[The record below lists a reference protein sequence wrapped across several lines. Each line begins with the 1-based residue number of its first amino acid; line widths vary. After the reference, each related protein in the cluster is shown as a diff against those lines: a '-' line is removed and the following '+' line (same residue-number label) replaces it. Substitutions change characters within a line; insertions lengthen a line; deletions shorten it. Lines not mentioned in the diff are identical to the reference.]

1 MNPGYNVLLVG
12 RDKGELVALE
22 RVLNDHTEFRVSVN
36 LVSNGHFDP
45 LHGISYTPDLLV
57 LCLSAAWQ
65 DELQHLADRPPVSR
79 PPVIVV
85 ANPGHDMELVRRAM
99 HAGAR
104 DILTRPADEASLLDA
119 LNKVAEEKSAASG
132 SGPLL
137 TAFVNAKGG
146 SGATLLAAN
155 VAHVM
160 AKKLRQATAL
170 VDMDI
175 QFGTLGLNLDIQPKM
190 GIVEVLEY
198 TDHLDAVALKAYMV
212 NHESGVHVLAT
223 TLNNVALPREIDIG
237 RLNRLL
243 TTLQSTFDHTVVDL
257 PRQID
262 LPTTT
267 VLERAD
273 HIVITTQQG
282 LSHLRD
288 TRRLYGILNDEVG
301 IDRDRLLVAVNRY
314 DAKAAITLDDIR
326 KMLQDIPVE
335 LIPNDYKRVSENI
348 NLGIPLY
355 SQSRSAPISKAIVQ
369 LAGRLSNQDMTVR
382 KKSLLSRM
390 IGRSIPGRRL
400 SA

>member
-1 MNPGYNVLLVG
+1 
-12 RDKGELVALE
+12 
-22 RVLNDHTEFRVSVN
+22 
-36 LVSNGHFDP
+36 
-45 LHGISYTPDLLV
+45 
-57 LCLSAAWQ
+57 
-65 DELQHLADRPPVSR
+65 
-79 PPVIVV
+79 
-85 ANPGHDMELVRRAM
+85 
-99 HAGAR
+99 
-104 DILTRPADEASLLDA
+104 
-119 LNKVAEEKSAASG
+119 
-132 SGPLL
+132 
-137 TAFVNAKGG
+137 VNAKGG

-160 AKKLRQATAL
+160 AKKLRQSTAL

-175 QFGTLGLNLDIQPKM
+175 QFGTLGLNLDIHPKM

-198 TDHLDAVALKAYMV
+198 TDQLDAVALKAYMV

-273 HIVITTQQG
+273 HVVITTQQG

-288 TRRLYGILNDEVG
+288 TKRLYGILHDEVG
-301 IDRDRLLVAVNRY
+301 IDRERLLVVVNRY

-326 KMLQDIPVE
+326 KMLQDIPIE
-335 LIPNDYKRVSENI
+335 LVPNDYKRVSENI

-355 SQSRSAPISKAIVQ
+355 SQSRSAPISKAVVQ
-369 LAGRLSNQDMTVR
+369 LAGRLSNQDMTV
-382 KKSLLSRM
+382 KKQSLLSRM

-400 SA
+400 NA